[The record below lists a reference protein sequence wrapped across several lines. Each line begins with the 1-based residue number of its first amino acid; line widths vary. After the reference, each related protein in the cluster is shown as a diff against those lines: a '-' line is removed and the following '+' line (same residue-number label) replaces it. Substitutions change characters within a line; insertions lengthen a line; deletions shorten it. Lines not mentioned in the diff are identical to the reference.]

1 MSSRALPAP
10 SAPGALRQPRQ
21 RTALRYY
28 ASRFWKFKLGL
39 AAIVVLVLLYVA
51 AFLGPYLLSR
61 SPNELSFLE
70 TLQGPSLKHWLGTD
84 DTGRDV
90 FTRLIYGGR
99 VSLFASAFAVLISA
113 TVGVVLGAIAGYYGG
128 FVDAAVMRCTDALLA
143 IPTFLLLLVVL
154 SIFGSSLTHLVVAIG
169 LTSWMTVTRLV
180 RSDFLRYRE
189 AEFVLAANALGAS
202 NARII
207 FRHILPEVIS
217 PVIVAGSTLVG
228 SIILLESALSY
239 LGLGVQPPSASW
251 GNMLS
256 NAQSYMWTQPML
268 AVYPGIAIVIAVVA
282 FNYSGEAL
290 RRALNAREG

>member
-1 MSSRALPAP
+1 MSSHALTGVSSTRAE
-10 SAPGALRQPRQ
+10 SVDGQ

-28 ASRFWKFKLGL
+28 ASRFWQYKLGL
-39 AAIVVLVLLYVA
+39 FWIGVLIALYIV
-51 AFLGPYLLSR
+51 AFLGPYVLTR

-70 TLQGPSLKHWLGTD
+70 TLQGPSANHWLGTD

-90 FTRLIYGGR
+90 FTRLVYGGR
-99 VSLFASAFAVLISA
+99 VSLFASAVAVLISA
-113 TVGVVLGAIAGYYGG
+113 TVGVLLGALAGYYGG
-128 FVDAAVMRCTDALLA
+128 IADVVVMRCTDALLA
-143 IPTFLLLLVVL
+143 IPSFLLLLVVL
-154 SIFGSSLTHLVVAIG
+154 TIFGSSLTQLVVAIG

-180 RSDFLRYRE
+180 RGDFLRYRE
-189 AEFVLAANALGAS
+189 AEFVLAARCLGAS
-202 NARII
+202 NRRII
-207 FRHILPEVIS
+207 ARHILPEVIS

-239 LGLGVQPPSASW
+239 LGLGVQPPAASW

-256 NAQSYMWTQPML
+256 NAQGYMWTQPML
-268 AVYPGIAIVIAVVA
+268 AVYPGVALVIAVVA

>member
-1 MSSRALPAP
+1 MSSRALVSP
-10 SAPGALRQPRQ
+10 SSRDRERSARP
-21 RTALRYY
+21 RTAIRYY
-28 ASRFWKFKLGL
+28 AVRFWKFKLGL
-39 AAIVVLVLLYVA
+39 AAIVVLFLLYLG
-51 AFLGPYLLSR
+51 AFLGPYLLNT
-61 SPNELSFLE
+61 SPNQLSFME
-70 TLQGPSLKHWLGTD
+70 VLQGPSLKHWLGTD

-90 FTRLIYGGR
+90 FTRLVYGGR

-113 TVGVVLGAIAGYYGG
+113 TLGVLLGAIAGYYGG
-128 FVDAAVMRCTDALLA
+128 FIDAVVMRCTDALLA

-154 SIFGSSLTHLVVAIG
+154 SIFGSNLTQLVVAIG

-189 AEFVLAANALGAS
+189 AEFVLAANAIGAS
-202 NARII
+202 NLRII